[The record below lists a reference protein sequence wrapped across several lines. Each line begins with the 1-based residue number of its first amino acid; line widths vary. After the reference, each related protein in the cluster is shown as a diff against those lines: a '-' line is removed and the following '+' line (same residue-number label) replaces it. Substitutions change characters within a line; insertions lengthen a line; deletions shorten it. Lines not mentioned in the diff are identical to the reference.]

1 MTFVYLICFLL
12 LAVGA
17 VLLLKLTP
25 ERITGDLMRF
35 VSPKQ
40 TLRDKVLT
48 RKGKKK
54 SRKITVELRRIKD
67 ALEQTGKGN
76 QFAVACA
83 ASLLLM
89 IVGCVIAIMIDN
101 PFLVPV
107 FAIAFAM
114 IPFIYAKRTVAY
126 YDNHV
131 KEELETALSI
141 ITTSYVRTDDIV
153 SAVKENIQY
162 LKPPVKDIFAGF
174 VAENMMISSD
184 VKQSIRHLKEKV
196 NNSIFAEW
204 CETLVTVVYG
214 LSKSTRQ
221 AQRIRQSCHASGI
234 RKRSR
239 FICIHALWMDLNSEK
254 SFRMRVEKTKCS
266 QAPMTLKMRSLAKET
281 LIIERK
287 EAENDKRIA
296 ILFKEL
302 ACLFELESAAMPK
315 LRTIKG
321 ALKEIK
327 ATDPE
332 SVMTDYK
339 IRWLI
344 KSGRLRSYAVGTRE
358 IIVMESFDDENLLTQ
373 ESREGCN
380 ITQGIKLSEQYGEL
394 LSKTTQSYTCTRRR

>member
-131 KEELETALSI
+131 KDAQETALST

-204 CETLVTVVYG
+204 CETLIACQDD
-214 LSKSTRQ
+214 R
-221 AQRIRQSCHASGI
+221 
-234 RKRSR
+234 
-239 FICIHALWMDLNSEK
+239 
-254 SFRMRVEKTKCS
+254 
-266 QAPMTLKMRSLAKET
+266 TLKDT
-281 LIIERK
+281 LMPIVTK
-287 EAENDKRIA
+287 LTDVRIVNN
-296 ILFKEL
+296 E
-302 ACLFELESAAMPK
+302 
-315 LRTIKG
+315 IKG
-321 ALKEIK
+321 MLSSARIEYYMMAGMVVGNIPLLYFLNKDWFNALMFTTLGKLVLAICGL
-327 ATDPE
+327 
-332 SVMTDYK
+332 V
-339 IRWLI
+339 
-344 KSGRLRSYAVGTRE
+344 
-358 IIVMESFDDENLLTQ
+358 IIVTAVLMLRFTKQIEY
-373 ESREGCN
+373 R
-380 ITQGIKLSEQYGEL
+380 K
-394 LSKTTQSYTCTRRR
+394 

>member
-25 ERITGDLMRF
+25 ERITGDLIRF

-204 CETLVTVVYG
+204 CETLIACQDD
-214 LSKSTRQ
+214 R
-221 AQRIRQSCHASGI
+221 
-234 RKRSR
+234 
-239 FICIHALWMDLNSEK
+239 
-254 SFRMRVEKTKCS
+254 
-266 QAPMTLKMRSLAKET
+266 TLKDT
-281 LIIERK
+281 LMPIVTK
-287 EAENDKRIA
+287 LTDVRIVNN
-296 ILFKEL
+296 E
-302 ACLFELESAAMPK
+302 
-315 LRTIKG
+315 IKG
-321 ALKEIK
+321 MLSSARIEYYMMAGMVVGNIPLLYFLNKDWFNALMFTTLGKLVLAICGL
-327 ATDPE
+327 
-332 SVMTDYK
+332 V
-339 IRWLI
+339 
-344 KSGRLRSYAVGTRE
+344 
-358 IIVMESFDDENLLTQ
+358 IIVTAVLMLRFTKQIEY
-373 ESREGCN
+373 R
-380 ITQGIKLSEQYGEL
+380 K
-394 LSKTTQSYTCTRRR
+394 

>member
-89 IVGCVIAIMIDN
+89 IVGCVVAIMIDN
-101 PFLVPV
+101 PFLMPV

-204 CETLVTVVYG
+204 CETLVACQDD
-214 LSKSTRQ
+214 R
-221 AQRIRQSCHASGI
+221 
-234 RKRSR
+234 
-239 FICIHALWMDLNSEK
+239 
-254 SFRMRVEKTKCS
+254 
-266 QAPMTLKMRSLAKET
+266 TLKGT
-281 LIIERK
+281 LMPIVTK
-287 EAENDKRIA
+287 LTDVRIVNN
-296 ILFKEL
+296 E
-302 ACLFELESAAMPK
+302 
-315 LRTIKG
+315 IKG
-321 ALKEIK
+321 MLSSARIEYYMMAGMVVGNIPLLYFLNKDWFNALMFTTLGKLVLAICGL
-327 ATDPE
+327 
-332 SVMTDYK
+332 V
-339 IRWLI
+339 
-344 KSGRLRSYAVGTRE
+344 
-358 IIVMESFDDENLLTQ
+358 IIVTAVLMLRFTKQIEY
-373 ESREGCN
+373 R
-380 ITQGIKLSEQYGEL
+380 K
-394 LSKTTQSYTCTRRR
+394 

>member
-184 VKQSIRHLKEKV
+184 VKQSIRHLREKV

-204 CETLVTVVYG
+204 CETLVACQDD
-214 LSKSTRQ
+214 R
-221 AQRIRQSCHASGI
+221 
-234 RKRSR
+234 
-239 FICIHALWMDLNSEK
+239 
-254 SFRMRVEKTKCS
+254 
-266 QAPMTLKMRSLAKET
+266 TLKDT
-281 LIIERK
+281 LMPIVTK
-287 EAENDKRIA
+287 LTYVRIVNN
-296 ILFKEL
+296 E
-302 ACLFELESAAMPK
+302 
-315 LRTIKG
+315 IKG
-321 ALKEIK
+321 MLSSARIEYYMMAGMVVGNIPLLYFLNKDWFNALMFTTLGKLVLAICGL
-327 ATDPE
+327 
-332 SVMTDYK
+332 V
-339 IRWLI
+339 
-344 KSGRLRSYAVGTRE
+344 
-358 IIVMESFDDENLLTQ
+358 IIVTAVLMLRFTKQIEY
-373 ESREGCN
+373 R
-380 ITQGIKLSEQYGEL
+380 K
-394 LSKTTQSYTCTRRR
+394 

>member
-17 VLLLKLTP
+17 ILLLKLTP

-67 ALEQTGKGN
+67 ALEQTGKEN

-204 CETLVTVVYG
+204 CETLIACQDD
-214 LSKSTRQ
+214 R
-221 AQRIRQSCHASGI
+221 
-234 RKRSR
+234 
-239 FICIHALWMDLNSEK
+239 
-254 SFRMRVEKTKCS
+254 
-266 QAPMTLKMRSLAKET
+266 TLKDT
-281 LIIERK
+281 LMPIVTK
-287 EAENDKRIA
+287 LTDVRIVNN
-296 ILFKEL
+296 E
-302 ACLFELESAAMPK
+302 
-315 LRTIKG
+315 IKG
-321 ALKEIK
+321 MLSSARIEYYMMTGMVVGNIPLLYFLNKDWFNALMFTTLGKLVLAICGL
-327 ATDPE
+327 
-332 SVMTDYK
+332 V
-339 IRWLI
+339 
-344 KSGRLRSYAVGTRE
+344 
-358 IIVMESFDDENLLTQ
+358 IIVTAVLMLRFTKQIEY
-373 ESREGCN
+373 R
-380 ITQGIKLSEQYGEL
+380 K
-394 LSKTTQSYTCTRRR
+394 

>member
-25 ERITGDLMRF
+25 ERITGDFMRF

-114 IPFIYAKRTVAY
+114 IPFVYAKRTVAY

-162 LKPPVKDIFAGF
+162 LKPPVNDIFAGF

-204 CETLVTVVYG
+204 CETLIACQDD
-214 LSKSTRQ
+214 R
-221 AQRIRQSCHASGI
+221 
-234 RKRSR
+234 
-239 FICIHALWMDLNSEK
+239 
-254 SFRMRVEKTKCS
+254 
-266 QAPMTLKMRSLAKET
+266 TLKDT
-281 LIIERK
+281 LMPIVTK
-287 EAENDKRIA
+287 LTDVRIVNN
-296 ILFKEL
+296 E
-302 ACLFELESAAMPK
+302 
-315 LRTIKG
+315 IKG
-321 ALKEIK
+321 MLSSARIEYYMMAGMVVGNIPLLYFLNKDWFNALMFTTLGKLVLAICGL
-327 ATDPE
+327 
-332 SVMTDYK
+332 V
-339 IRWLI
+339 
-344 KSGRLRSYAVGTRE
+344 
-358 IIVMESFDDENLLTQ
+358 IIVTAVLMLRFTKQIEY
-373 ESREGCN
+373 R
-380 ITQGIKLSEQYGEL
+380 K
-394 LSKTTQSYTCTRRR
+394 

>member
-1 MTFVYLICFLL
+1 MTFVYLVCFLL

-25 ERITGDLMRF
+25 ERITRDLMRF

-153 SAVKENIQY
+153 SAVKENNQY

-204 CETLVTVVYG
+204 CETLIACHDDRTLKDTLMPIVTKLTDVRIVNNEIKG
-214 LSKSTRQ
+214 MLSS
-221 AQRIRQSCHASGI
+221 A
-234 RKRSR
+234 
-239 FICIHALWMDLNSEK
+239 
-254 SFRMRVEKTKCS
+254 RVEYYMMAGMVVGNIPLLYFLNKDWFNALMFT
-266 QAPMTLKMRSLAKET
+266 TLGKLVLAICG
-281 LIIERK
+281 L
-287 EAENDKRIA
+287 
-296 ILFKEL
+296 
-302 ACLFELESAAMPK
+302 
-315 LRTIKG
+315 
-321 ALKEIK
+321 
-327 ATDPE
+327 
-332 SVMTDYK
+332 V
-339 IRWLI
+339 
-344 KSGRLRSYAVGTRE
+344 
-358 IIVMESFDDENLLTQ
+358 IIVTAVLMLRFTKQIEY
-373 ESREGCN
+373 R
-380 ITQGIKLSEQYGEL
+380 K
-394 LSKTTQSYTCTRRR
+394 

>member
-204 CETLVTVVYG
+204 CETLIACQDDRTLKDTLMPIVTKLTDVRIVNNEIKG
-214 LSKSTRQ
+214 MLSS
-221 AQRIRQSCHASGI
+221 A
-234 RKRSR
+234 
-239 FICIHALWMDLNSEK
+239 
-254 SFRMRVEKTKCS
+254 RVEYYMMAGMVVGNIPLLYFLNKDWFNALMFT
-266 QAPMTLKMRSLAKET
+266 TLGKLVLAICG
-281 LIIERK
+281 L
-287 EAENDKRIA
+287 
-296 ILFKEL
+296 
-302 ACLFELESAAMPK
+302 
-315 LRTIKG
+315 
-321 ALKEIK
+321 
-327 ATDPE
+327 
-332 SVMTDYK
+332 V
-339 IRWLI
+339 
-344 KSGRLRSYAVGTRE
+344 
-358 IIVMESFDDENLLTQ
+358 IIVTAVLMLRFTKQIEY
-373 ESREGCN
+373 R
-380 ITQGIKLSEQYGEL
+380 K
-394 LSKTTQSYTCTRRR
+394 

>member
-153 SAVKENIQY
+153 SAVQENIQY

-204 CETLVTVVYG
+204 CETLIACQDDRTLKDTLMPIVTKLTDVRIVNNEIKG
-214 LSKSTRQ
+214 MLSS
-221 AQRIRQSCHASGI
+221 A
-234 RKRSR
+234 
-239 FICIHALWMDLNSEK
+239 
-254 SFRMRVEKTKCS
+254 RVEYYMMAGMVVGNIPLLYFLNKDWFNALMFT
-266 QAPMTLKMRSLAKET
+266 TLGKLVLAICG
-281 LIIERK
+281 L
-287 EAENDKRIA
+287 
-296 ILFKEL
+296 
-302 ACLFELESAAMPK
+302 
-315 LRTIKG
+315 
-321 ALKEIK
+321 
-327 ATDPE
+327 
-332 SVMTDYK
+332 V
-339 IRWLI
+339 
-344 KSGRLRSYAVGTRE
+344 
-358 IIVMESFDDENLLTQ
+358 IIVTAVLMLRFTKQIEY
-373 ESREGCN
+373 R
-380 ITQGIKLSEQYGEL
+380 K
-394 LSKTTQSYTCTRRR
+394 

>member
-1 MTFVYLICFLL
+1 MTLVYLICFLL

-114 IPFIYAKRTVAY
+114 IPFFYAKRTVAY

-204 CETLVTVVYG
+204 CETLIACQDDRTLKDTLMPIVTKLTDVRIVNNEIKG
-214 LSKSTRQ
+214 MLSS
-221 AQRIRQSCHASGI
+221 A
-234 RKRSR
+234 
-239 FICIHALWMDLNSEK
+239 
-254 SFRMRVEKTKCS
+254 RVEYYM
-266 QAPMTLKMRSLAKET
+266 MTGMVVGNIPLLYFLNKDWFNALMFTTLGKLVLAICG
-281 LIIERK
+281 L
-287 EAENDKRIA
+287 
-296 ILFKEL
+296 
-302 ACLFELESAAMPK
+302 
-315 LRTIKG
+315 
-321 ALKEIK
+321 
-327 ATDPE
+327 
-332 SVMTDYK
+332 V
-339 IRWLI
+339 
-344 KSGRLRSYAVGTRE
+344 
-358 IIVMESFDDENLLTQ
+358 IIVTAVLMLRFTKQIEY
-373 ESREGCN
+373 R
-380 ITQGIKLSEQYGEL
+380 K
-394 LSKTTQSYTCTRRR
+394 

>member
-12 LAVGA
+12 LAVGV

-204 CETLVTVVYG
+204 CETMIACQDD
-214 LSKSTRQ
+214 R
-221 AQRIRQSCHASGI
+221 
-234 RKRSR
+234 
-239 FICIHALWMDLNSEK
+239 
-254 SFRMRVEKTKCS
+254 
-266 QAPMTLKMRSLAKET
+266 TLKDT
-281 LIIERK
+281 LMPIVTK
-287 EAENDKRIA
+287 LTDVRIVNN
-296 ILFKEL
+296 E
-302 ACLFELESAAMPK
+302 
-315 LRTIKG
+315 IKG
-321 ALKEIK
+321 MLSSARIEYYMMAGMVVGNIPLLYFLNKDWFNALMFTTLGKLVLAICGL
-327 ATDPE
+327 
-332 SVMTDYK
+332 V
-339 IRWLI
+339 
-344 KSGRLRSYAVGTRE
+344 
-358 IIVMESFDDENLLTQ
+358 IIVTAVLMLRFTKQIEY
-373 ESREGCN
+373 R
-380 ITQGIKLSEQYGEL
+380 K
-394 LSKTTQSYTCTRRR
+394 

>member
-162 LKPPVKDIFAGF
+162 IKPPVKDIFAGF

-204 CETLVTVVYG
+204 CETLIACQDD
-214 LSKSTRQ
+214 R
-221 AQRIRQSCHASGI
+221 
-234 RKRSR
+234 
-239 FICIHALWMDLNSEK
+239 
-254 SFRMRVEKTKCS
+254 
-266 QAPMTLKMRSLAKET
+266 TLKDT
-281 LIIERK
+281 LMPIVTK
-287 EAENDKRIA
+287 LTDVRIVNN
-296 ILFKEL
+296 E
-302 ACLFELESAAMPK
+302 
-315 LRTIKG
+315 IKG
-321 ALKEIK
+321 MLSSARIEYYMMASMVVGNIPLLYFLNKDWFNALMFTTLGKLVLAICGL
-327 ATDPE
+327 
-332 SVMTDYK
+332 V
-339 IRWLI
+339 
-344 KSGRLRSYAVGTRE
+344 
-358 IIVMESFDDENLLTQ
+358 IIVTAVLMLRFTKQIEY
-373 ESREGCN
+373 R
-380 ITQGIKLSEQYGEL
+380 K
-394 LSKTTQSYTCTRRR
+394 

>member
-204 CETLVTVVYG
+204 CETMIACQDD
-214 LSKSTRQ
+214 R
-221 AQRIRQSCHASGI
+221 
-234 RKRSR
+234 
-239 FICIHALWMDLNSEK
+239 
-254 SFRMRVEKTKCS
+254 
-266 QAPMTLKMRSLAKET
+266 TLKDT
-281 LIIERK
+281 LMPIVTK
-287 EAENDKRIA
+287 LTDVRIVNN
-296 ILFKEL
+296 E
-302 ACLFELESAAMPK
+302 
-315 LRTIKG
+315 IKG
-321 ALKEIK
+321 MLSSARIEYYMMAGMVVGNIPLLYFLNKDWFNALMFTTLGKLVLAICGL
-327 ATDPE
+327 
-332 SVMTDYK
+332 V
-339 IRWLI
+339 
-344 KSGRLRSYAVGTRE
+344 
-358 IIVMESFDDENLLTQ
+358 IIVTAVLMLRFTKQIEY
-373 ESREGCN
+373 R
-380 ITQGIKLSEQYGEL
+380 K
-394 LSKTTQSYTCTRRR
+394 

>member
-17 VLLLKLTP
+17 ILLLKLTP

-76 QFAVACA
+76 QFAVASA

-204 CETLVTVVYG
+204 CETLIACQDD
-214 LSKSTRQ
+214 R
-221 AQRIRQSCHASGI
+221 
-234 RKRSR
+234 
-239 FICIHALWMDLNSEK
+239 
-254 SFRMRVEKTKCS
+254 
-266 QAPMTLKMRSLAKET
+266 TLKDT
-281 LIIERK
+281 LMPIVTK
-287 EAENDKRIA
+287 LTDVRIVNN
-296 ILFKEL
+296 E
-302 ACLFELESAAMPK
+302 
-315 LRTIKG
+315 IKG
-321 ALKEIK
+321 MLSSARIEYYMMAGMVVGNIPLLYFLNKDWFNALMFTTLGKLVLAICGL
-327 ATDPE
+327 
-332 SVMTDYK
+332 V
-339 IRWLI
+339 
-344 KSGRLRSYAVGTRE
+344 
-358 IIVMESFDDENLLTQ
+358 IIVTAVLMLRFTKQIEY
-373 ESREGCN
+373 R
-380 ITQGIKLSEQYGEL
+380 K
-394 LSKTTQSYTCTRRR
+394 

>member
-141 ITTSYVRTDDIV
+141 ITTSYARTDDIV

-204 CETLVTVVYG
+204 CETLNACQDD
-214 LSKSTRQ
+214 R
-221 AQRIRQSCHASGI
+221 
-234 RKRSR
+234 
-239 FICIHALWMDLNSEK
+239 
-254 SFRMRVEKTKCS
+254 
-266 QAPMTLKMRSLAKET
+266 TLKDT
-281 LIIERK
+281 LMPIVTK
-287 EAENDKRIA
+287 LTDVRIVNN
-296 ILFKEL
+296 E
-302 ACLFELESAAMPK
+302 
-315 LRTIKG
+315 IKG
-321 ALKEIK
+321 MLSSARIEYYMMAGMVVGNIPLLYFLNKDWFNALMFTTLGKLVLAICGL
-327 ATDPE
+327 
-332 SVMTDYK
+332 V
-339 IRWLI
+339 
-344 KSGRLRSYAVGTRE
+344 
-358 IIVMESFDDENLLTQ
+358 IIVTAVLMLRFTKQIEY
-373 ESREGCN
+373 R
-380 ITQGIKLSEQYGEL
+380 K
-394 LSKTTQSYTCTRRR
+394 

>member
-12 LAVGA
+12 LTVGA

-204 CETLVTVVYG
+204 CETLVACQDD
-214 LSKSTRQ
+214 R
-221 AQRIRQSCHASGI
+221 
-234 RKRSR
+234 
-239 FICIHALWMDLNSEK
+239 
-254 SFRMRVEKTKCS
+254 
-266 QAPMTLKMRSLAKET
+266 TLKDT
-281 LIIERK
+281 LMPIVTK
-287 EAENDKRIA
+287 LTDVRIVNN
-296 ILFKEL
+296 E
-302 ACLFELESAAMPK
+302 
-315 LRTIKG
+315 IKG
-321 ALKEIK
+321 MLSSARIEYYMMAGMVVGNIPLLYFLNKDWFNALMFTTLGKLVLAICGL
-327 ATDPE
+327 
-332 SVMTDYK
+332 V
-339 IRWLI
+339 
-344 KSGRLRSYAVGTRE
+344 
-358 IIVMESFDDENLLTQ
+358 IIVTAVLMLRFTKQIEY
-373 ESREGCN
+373 R
-380 ITQGIKLSEQYGEL
+380 K
-394 LSKTTQSYTCTRRR
+394 

>member
-184 VKQSIRHLKEKV
+184 VKQSIRHLREKV

-204 CETLVTVVYG
+204 CETL
-214 LSKSTRQ
+214 LACQDDR
-221 AQRIRQSCHASGI
+221 
-234 RKRSR
+234 
-239 FICIHALWMDLNSEK
+239 
-254 SFRMRVEKTKCS
+254 
-266 QAPMTLKMRSLAKET
+266 TLKDT
-281 LIIERK
+281 LMPIVTK
-287 EAENDKRIA
+287 LTDVRIVNN
-296 ILFKEL
+296 E
-302 ACLFELESAAMPK
+302 
-315 LRTIKG
+315 IKG
-321 ALKEIK
+321 MLSSARIEYYMMAGMVVGNIPLLYFLNKDWFNALMFTTLGKLLLAICGL
-327 ATDPE
+327 
-332 SVMTDYK
+332 V
-339 IRWLI
+339 
-344 KSGRLRSYAVGTRE
+344 
-358 IIVMESFDDENLLTQ
+358 IIVTAVLMLRFTKQIEY
-373 ESREGCN
+373 R
-380 ITQGIKLSEQYGEL
+380 K
-394 LSKTTQSYTCTRRR
+394 

>member
-25 ERITGDLMRF
+25 ERITRDLMRF

-204 CETLVTVVYG
+204 CETLVACQDD
-214 LSKSTRQ
+214 R
-221 AQRIRQSCHASGI
+221 
-234 RKRSR
+234 
-239 FICIHALWMDLNSEK
+239 
-254 SFRMRVEKTKCS
+254 
-266 QAPMTLKMRSLAKET
+266 TLKDT
-281 LIIERK
+281 LMPIVTK
-287 EAENDKRIA
+287 LTDVRIVNN
-296 ILFKEL
+296 E
-302 ACLFELESAAMPK
+302 
-315 LRTIKG
+315 IKG
-321 ALKEIK
+321 MLSSARIEYYMMTGMVVGNIPLLYFLNKDWFNALMFTTLGKLVLAICGL
-327 ATDPE
+327 
-332 SVMTDYK
+332 V
-339 IRWLI
+339 
-344 KSGRLRSYAVGTRE
+344 
-358 IIVMESFDDENLLTQ
+358 IIVTAVLMLRFTKQIEY
-373 ESREGCN
+373 R
-380 ITQGIKLSEQYGEL
+380 K
-394 LSKTTQSYTCTRRR
+394 

>member
-196 NNSIFAEW
+196 NNSIFSEW
-204 CETLVTVVYG
+204 CETLVACQDD
-214 LSKSTRQ
+214 R
-221 AQRIRQSCHASGI
+221 
-234 RKRSR
+234 
-239 FICIHALWMDLNSEK
+239 
-254 SFRMRVEKTKCS
+254 
-266 QAPMTLKMRSLAKET
+266 TLKDT
-281 LIIERK
+281 LMPIVTK
-287 EAENDKRIA
+287 LTDVRIVNN
-296 ILFKEL
+296 E
-302 ACLFELESAAMPK
+302 
-315 LRTIKG
+315 IKG
-321 ALKEIK
+321 MLSSARIEYYMMAGMVVGNIPLLYFLNKDWFNALMFTTLGKLVLAICGL
-327 ATDPE
+327 
-332 SVMTDYK
+332 V
-339 IRWLI
+339 
-344 KSGRLRSYAVGTRE
+344 
-358 IIVMESFDDENLLTQ
+358 IIVTAVLMLRFTKQIEY
-373 ESREGCN
+373 R
-380 ITQGIKLSEQYGEL
+380 K
-394 LSKTTQSYTCTRRR
+394 

>member
-162 LKPPVKDIFAGF
+162 LKPPGKDIFAGF

-204 CETLVTVVYG
+204 CETLIACQDDRTLKDTLMPIVTKLTDVRIVNNEIKG
-214 LSKSTRQ
+214 MLSS
-221 AQRIRQSCHASGI
+221 A
-234 RKRSR
+234 
-239 FICIHALWMDLNSEK
+239 
-254 SFRMRVEKTKCS
+254 RVEYYMMAGMVVGNIPLLYFLNKDWFNALMFT
-266 QAPMTLKMRSLAKET
+266 TLGKLVLAICG
-281 LIIERK
+281 L
-287 EAENDKRIA
+287 
-296 ILFKEL
+296 
-302 ACLFELESAAMPK
+302 
-315 LRTIKG
+315 
-321 ALKEIK
+321 
-327 ATDPE
+327 
-332 SVMTDYK
+332 V
-339 IRWLI
+339 
-344 KSGRLRSYAVGTRE
+344 
-358 IIVMESFDDENLLTQ
+358 IIVTAVLMLRFTKQIEY
-373 ESREGCN
+373 R
-380 ITQGIKLSEQYGEL
+380 K
-394 LSKTTQSYTCTRRR
+394 

>member
-76 QFAVACA
+76 QFAVASA

-204 CETLVTVVYG
+204 CETLIACQDD
-214 LSKSTRQ
+214 R
-221 AQRIRQSCHASGI
+221 
-234 RKRSR
+234 
-239 FICIHALWMDLNSEK
+239 
-254 SFRMRVEKTKCS
+254 
-266 QAPMTLKMRSLAKET
+266 TLKDT
-281 LIIERK
+281 LMPIVTK
-287 EAENDKRIA
+287 LTDVRIVNN
-296 ILFKEL
+296 E
-302 ACLFELESAAMPK
+302 
-315 LRTIKG
+315 IKG
-321 ALKEIK
+321 MLSSARIEYYMMAGMVVGNIPLLYYLNKDWFNALMFTTLGKLVLAICGL
-327 ATDPE
+327 
-332 SVMTDYK
+332 V
-339 IRWLI
+339 
-344 KSGRLRSYAVGTRE
+344 
-358 IIVMESFDDENLLTQ
+358 IIVTAVLMLRFTKQIEY
-373 ESREGCN
+373 R
-380 ITQGIKLSEQYGEL
+380 K
-394 LSKTTQSYTCTRRR
+394 

>member
-184 VKQSIRHLKEKV
+184 VKQSIRHLREKV

-204 CETLVTVVYG
+204 CETLIACQDD
-214 LSKSTRQ
+214 R
-221 AQRIRQSCHASGI
+221 
-234 RKRSR
+234 
-239 FICIHALWMDLNSEK
+239 
-254 SFRMRVEKTKCS
+254 
-266 QAPMTLKMRSLAKET
+266 TLKDT
-281 LIIERK
+281 LMPIVTK
-287 EAENDKRIA
+287 LTDVRIVNN
-296 ILFKEL
+296 E
-302 ACLFELESAAMPK
+302 
-315 LRTIKG
+315 IKG
-321 ALKEIK
+321 MLSSARIEYYMMAGMVVGNIPLLFFLNKDWFNALMFTTLGKLVLAICGL
-327 ATDPE
+327 
-332 SVMTDYK
+332 V
-339 IRWLI
+339 
-344 KSGRLRSYAVGTRE
+344 
-358 IIVMESFDDENLLTQ
+358 IIVTAVLMLRFTKQIEY
-373 ESREGCN
+373 R
-380 ITQGIKLSEQYGEL
+380 K
-394 LSKTTQSYTCTRRR
+394 

>member
-204 CETLVTVVYG
+204 CETLIACQDDRTLKDTLMPIVTKLTDVRIVNNEIKG
-214 LSKSTRQ
+214 MLSS
-221 AQRIRQSCHASGI
+221 A
-234 RKRSR
+234 
-239 FICIHALWMDLNSEK
+239 
-254 SFRMRVEKTKCS
+254 RVEYYMMAGMVVGNIPLLYFLNKDWFNALMFT
-266 QAPMTLKMRSLAKET
+266 TLGKLVF
-281 LIIERK
+281 
-287 EAENDKRIA
+287 A
-296 ILFKEL
+296 ICGL
-302 ACLFELESAAMPK
+302 
-315 LRTIKG
+315 
-321 ALKEIK
+321 
-327 ATDPE
+327 
-332 SVMTDYK
+332 V
-339 IRWLI
+339 
-344 KSGRLRSYAVGTRE
+344 
-358 IIVMESFDDENLLTQ
+358 IIVTAVLMLRFTKQIEY
-373 ESREGCN
+373 R
-380 ITQGIKLSEQYGEL
+380 K
-394 LSKTTQSYTCTRRR
+394 

>member
-153 SAVKENIQY
+153 SAVKENIPY

-204 CETLVTVVYG
+204 CETLIACQDD
-214 LSKSTRQ
+214 R
-221 AQRIRQSCHASGI
+221 
-234 RKRSR
+234 
-239 FICIHALWMDLNSEK
+239 
-254 SFRMRVEKTKCS
+254 
-266 QAPMTLKMRSLAKET
+266 TLKDT
-281 LIIERK
+281 LMPIVTK
-287 EAENDKRIA
+287 LTDVRIVNN
-296 ILFKEL
+296 E
-302 ACLFELESAAMPK
+302 
-315 LRTIKG
+315 IKG
-321 ALKEIK
+321 MLSSARIEYYMMASMVVGNIPLLYFLNKDWFNALMFTTLGKLVLAICGL
-327 ATDPE
+327 
-332 SVMTDYK
+332 V
-339 IRWLI
+339 
-344 KSGRLRSYAVGTRE
+344 
-358 IIVMESFDDENLLTQ
+358 IIVTAVLMLRFTKQIEY
-373 ESREGCN
+373 R
-380 ITQGIKLSEQYGEL
+380 K
-394 LSKTTQSYTCTRRR
+394 

>member
-1 MTFVYLICFLL
+1 M
-12 LAVGA
+12 
-17 VLLLKLTP
+17 
-25 ERITGDLMRF
+25 
-35 VSPKQ
+35 
-40 TLRDKVLT
+40 LT

-204 CETLVTVVYG
+204 CETLIACQDDRTLKDTLMPIVTKLTDVRIVNNEIKG
-214 LSKSTRQ
+214 MLSS
-221 AQRIRQSCHASGI
+221 A
-234 RKRSR
+234 
-239 FICIHALWMDLNSEK
+239 
-254 SFRMRVEKTKCS
+254 RVEYYMMAGMVVGNIPLLYFLNKDWFNALMFT
-266 QAPMTLKMRSLAKET
+266 TLGKLVLAICG
-281 LIIERK
+281 L
-287 EAENDKRIA
+287 
-296 ILFKEL
+296 
-302 ACLFELESAAMPK
+302 
-315 LRTIKG
+315 
-321 ALKEIK
+321 
-327 ATDPE
+327 
-332 SVMTDYK
+332 V
-339 IRWLI
+339 
-344 KSGRLRSYAVGTRE
+344 
-358 IIVMESFDDENLLTQ
+358 IIVTAVLMLRFTKQIEY
-373 ESREGCN
+373 R
-380 ITQGIKLSEQYGEL
+380 K
-394 LSKTTQSYTCTRRR
+394 

>member
-204 CETLVTVVYG
+204 CETLVACQDD
-214 LSKSTRQ
+214 R
-221 AQRIRQSCHASGI
+221 
-234 RKRSR
+234 
-239 FICIHALWMDLNSEK
+239 
-254 SFRMRVEKTKCS
+254 
-266 QAPMTLKMRSLAKET
+266 TLKDT
-281 LIIERK
+281 LMPIVTK
-287 EAENDKRIA
+287 LTDVRIVNN
-296 ILFKEL
+296 E
-302 ACLFELESAAMPK
+302 
-315 LRTIKG
+315 IKG
-321 ALKEIK
+321 MLSSARIEYYMMTGIVVGNIPLLYFLNKDWFNALMFTTLGKLVLAICGL
-327 ATDPE
+327 
-332 SVMTDYK
+332 V
-339 IRWLI
+339 
-344 KSGRLRSYAVGTRE
+344 
-358 IIVMESFDDENLLTQ
+358 IIVTAVLMLRFTKQIEY
-373 ESREGCN
+373 R
-380 ITQGIKLSEQYGEL
+380 K
-394 LSKTTQSYTCTRRR
+394 

>member
-12 LAVGA
+12 LAVGV

-204 CETLVTVVYG
+204 CETMVACQDD
-214 LSKSTRQ
+214 R
-221 AQRIRQSCHASGI
+221 
-234 RKRSR
+234 
-239 FICIHALWMDLNSEK
+239 
-254 SFRMRVEKTKCS
+254 
-266 QAPMTLKMRSLAKET
+266 TLKDT
-281 LIIERK
+281 LMPIVTK
-287 EAENDKRIA
+287 LTDVRIVNN
-296 ILFKEL
+296 E
-302 ACLFELESAAMPK
+302 
-315 LRTIKG
+315 IKG
-321 ALKEIK
+321 MLSSARIEYYMMAGMVVGNIPLLYFLNKDWFNALMFTTLGKLVLAICGL
-327 ATDPE
+327 
-332 SVMTDYK
+332 V
-339 IRWLI
+339 
-344 KSGRLRSYAVGTRE
+344 
-358 IIVMESFDDENLLTQ
+358 IIVTAVLML
-373 ESREGCN
+373 
-380 ITQGIKLSEQYGEL
+380 
-394 LSKTTQSYTCTRRR
+394 

>member
-89 IVGCVIAIMIDN
+89 IVGCVVAIMIDN

-174 VAENMMISSD
+174 VSENMMISSD

-204 CETLVTVVYG
+204 CETLIACQDDRTLKDTLMPIVTKLTDVRIVNNEIKG
-214 LSKSTRQ
+214 MLSS
-221 AQRIRQSCHASGI
+221 A
-234 RKRSR
+234 
-239 FICIHALWMDLNSEK
+239 
-254 SFRMRVEKTKCS
+254 RVEYYM
-266 QAPMTLKMRSLAKET
+266 MTGMVVGNIPLLYFLNKDWFNALMFTTLGKLVLAICG
-281 LIIERK
+281 L
-287 EAENDKRIA
+287 
-296 ILFKEL
+296 
-302 ACLFELESAAMPK
+302 
-315 LRTIKG
+315 
-321 ALKEIK
+321 
-327 ATDPE
+327 
-332 SVMTDYK
+332 V
-339 IRWLI
+339 
-344 KSGRLRSYAVGTRE
+344 
-358 IIVMESFDDENLLTQ
+358 IIVTAVLMLRFTKQIEY
-373 ESREGCN
+373 R
-380 ITQGIKLSEQYGEL
+380 K
-394 LSKTTQSYTCTRRR
+394 

>member
-204 CETLVTVVYG
+204 CETLNACQDD
-214 LSKSTRQ
+214 R
-221 AQRIRQSCHASGI
+221 
-234 RKRSR
+234 
-239 FICIHALWMDLNSEK
+239 
-254 SFRMRVEKTKCS
+254 
-266 QAPMTLKMRSLAKET
+266 TLKDT
-281 LIIERK
+281 LMPIVTK
-287 EAENDKRIA
+287 LSDVRIVNN
-296 ILFKEL
+296 E
-302 ACLFELESAAMPK
+302 
-315 LRTIKG
+315 IKG
-321 ALKEIK
+321 MLSSARIEYYMMAGMVVGNIPLLYFLNKDWFNALMFTTLGKLVLAICGL
-327 ATDPE
+327 
-332 SVMTDYK
+332 V
-339 IRWLI
+339 
-344 KSGRLRSYAVGTRE
+344 
-358 IIVMESFDDENLLTQ
+358 IIVTAVLMLRFTKQIEY
-373 ESREGCN
+373 R
-380 ITQGIKLSEQYGEL
+380 K
-394 LSKTTQSYTCTRRR
+394 

>member
-184 VKQSIRHLKEKV
+184 VKQSIRHLREKV

-204 CETLVTVVYG
+204 CETLVACQDD
-214 LSKSTRQ
+214 R
-221 AQRIRQSCHASGI
+221 
-234 RKRSR
+234 
-239 FICIHALWMDLNSEK
+239 
-254 SFRMRVEKTKCS
+254 
-266 QAPMTLKMRSLAKET
+266 TLKDT
-281 LIIERK
+281 LMPIVTK
-287 EAENDKRIA
+287 LTDVRIVNN
-296 ILFKEL
+296 E
-302 ACLFELESAAMPK
+302 
-315 LRTIKG
+315 IKG
-321 ALKEIK
+321 MLSSARIEYYMMAGMVVGNIPLLYFLNKDWFNALMFTTLGKLVLAICGL
-327 ATDPE
+327 
-332 SVMTDYK
+332 V
-339 IRWLI
+339 
-344 KSGRLRSYAVGTRE
+344 
-358 IIVMESFDDENLLTQ
+358 IIVTAVLMLRFTKQIEY
-373 ESREGCN
+373 R
-380 ITQGIKLSEQYGEL
+380 K
-394 LSKTTQSYTCTRRR
+394 

>member
-17 VLLLKLTP
+17 ILLLKLTP

-204 CETLVTVVYG
+204 CETLVACQDD
-214 LSKSTRQ
+214 R
-221 AQRIRQSCHASGI
+221 
-234 RKRSR
+234 
-239 FICIHALWMDLNSEK
+239 
-254 SFRMRVEKTKCS
+254 
-266 QAPMTLKMRSLAKET
+266 TLKDT
-281 LIIERK
+281 LMPIVTK
-287 EAENDKRIA
+287 LTDVRIVNN
-296 ILFKEL
+296 E
-302 ACLFELESAAMPK
+302 
-315 LRTIKG
+315 IKG
-321 ALKEIK
+321 MLSSARIEYYMMAGMVVGNIPLLYFLNKDWFNALMFTTLGKLVLAICGL
-327 ATDPE
+327 
-332 SVMTDYK
+332 V
-339 IRWLI
+339 
-344 KSGRLRSYAVGTRE
+344 
-358 IIVMESFDDENLLTQ
+358 IIVTAVLMLRFTKQIEY
-373 ESREGCN
+373 R
-380 ITQGIKLSEQYGEL
+380 K
-394 LSKTTQSYTCTRRR
+394 

>member
-114 IPFIYAKRTVAY
+114 IPFFYAKRTVAY

-153 SAVKENIQY
+153 SAVQENIQY

-204 CETLVTVVYG
+204 CETLIACQDDRTLKDTLMPIVTKLTDVRIVNNEIKG
-214 LSKSTRQ
+214 MLSS
-221 AQRIRQSCHASGI
+221 A
-234 RKRSR
+234 
-239 FICIHALWMDLNSEK
+239 
-254 SFRMRVEKTKCS
+254 RVEYYMMAGMVVGNIPLLYFLNKDWFNALMFT
-266 QAPMTLKMRSLAKET
+266 TLGKLVLAICG
-281 LIIERK
+281 L
-287 EAENDKRIA
+287 
-296 ILFKEL
+296 
-302 ACLFELESAAMPK
+302 
-315 LRTIKG
+315 
-321 ALKEIK
+321 
-327 ATDPE
+327 
-332 SVMTDYK
+332 V
-339 IRWLI
+339 
-344 KSGRLRSYAVGTRE
+344 
-358 IIVMESFDDENLLTQ
+358 IIVTAVLMLRFTKQIEY
-373 ESREGCN
+373 R
-380 ITQGIKLSEQYGEL
+380 K
-394 LSKTTQSYTCTRRR
+394 

>member
-1 MTFVYLICFLL
+1 MTFVFLICFLL

-204 CETLVTVVYG
+204 CETLIACQDD
-214 LSKSTRQ
+214 R
-221 AQRIRQSCHASGI
+221 
-234 RKRSR
+234 
-239 FICIHALWMDLNSEK
+239 
-254 SFRMRVEKTKCS
+254 
-266 QAPMTLKMRSLAKET
+266 TLKDT
-281 LIIERK
+281 LMPIVTK
-287 EAENDKRIA
+287 LTDVRIVNN
-296 ILFKEL
+296 E
-302 ACLFELESAAMPK
+302 
-315 LRTIKG
+315 IKG
-321 ALKEIK
+321 MLSSARIEYYMMTGIVVGNIPLLYFLNKDWFNALMFTTLGKLVLAICGL
-327 ATDPE
+327 
-332 SVMTDYK
+332 V
-339 IRWLI
+339 
-344 KSGRLRSYAVGTRE
+344 
-358 IIVMESFDDENLLTQ
+358 IIVTAVLMLRFTKQIEY
-373 ESREGCN
+373 R
-380 ITQGIKLSEQYGEL
+380 K
-394 LSKTTQSYTCTRRR
+394 

>member
-76 QFAVACA
+76 QFAVASA

-204 CETLVTVVYG
+204 CETLVACQDD
-214 LSKSTRQ
+214 R
-221 AQRIRQSCHASGI
+221 
-234 RKRSR
+234 
-239 FICIHALWMDLNSEK
+239 
-254 SFRMRVEKTKCS
+254 
-266 QAPMTLKMRSLAKET
+266 TLKDT
-281 LIIERK
+281 LMPIVTK
-287 EAENDKRIA
+287 LTDVRIVNN
-296 ILFKEL
+296 E
-302 ACLFELESAAMPK
+302 
-315 LRTIKG
+315 IKG
-321 ALKEIK
+321 MLSSARIEYYMMAGMVVGNIPLLYFLNKDWFNALMFTTLGKLVLAICGL
-327 ATDPE
+327 
-332 SVMTDYK
+332 V
-339 IRWLI
+339 
-344 KSGRLRSYAVGTRE
+344 
-358 IIVMESFDDENLLTQ
+358 IIVTAVLMLRFTKQIEY
-373 ESREGCN
+373 R
-380 ITQGIKLSEQYGEL
+380 K
-394 LSKTTQSYTCTRRR
+394 